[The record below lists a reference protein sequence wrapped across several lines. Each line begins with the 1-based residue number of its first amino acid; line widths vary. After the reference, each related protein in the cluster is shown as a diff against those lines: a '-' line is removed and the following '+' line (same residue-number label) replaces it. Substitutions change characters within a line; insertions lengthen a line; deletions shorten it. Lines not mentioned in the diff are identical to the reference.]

1 MRPTDS
7 STSSTPARST
17 ASRMNNVPNGPASL
31 EDTLLDTLL
40 VLAIDHRNV
49 YMINVF
55 IEAGASLDG
64 GHDEDHHIHN
74 EDELTPLMSAIDTG
88 NVDVIKALIEAGA
101 SLEAACAEACAPLD
115 YAIQNDGN
123 VDVVNTLIEAGA
135 SLEAKFEDD
144 LTPLEYAIHDGTIDV
159 IYALIEAGAS
169 LEATGA
175 EVCTPIE
182 YGIKCDGN
190 VDVINVFKDAERARS
205 EEACL
210 KAIFSKEYAM
220 PDVELDFE
228 PSHEGHPDLPFPP
241 KAWISSA
248 SEECWRRVNLR

>member
-31 EDTLLDTLL
+31 EDTQLDALL
-40 VLAIDHRNV
+40 VLAIHHRNV

-55 IEAGASLDG
+55 IEAGASPEG
-64 GHDEDHHIHN
+64 GHD

-101 SLEAACAEACAPLD
+101 SLEA
-115 YAIQNDGN
+115 
-123 VDVVNTLIEAGA
+123 
-135 SLEAKFEDD
+135 
-144 LTPLEYAIHDGTIDV
+144 
-159 IYALIEAGAS
+159 
-169 LEATGA
+169 TGA

-182 YGIKCDGN
+182 YAIKCDGN
-190 VDVINVFKDAERARS
+190 VDVINVLKDAERARS

-241 KAWISSA
+241 KAWIS
-248 SEECWRRVNLR
+248 

>member
-1 MRPTDS
+1 M
-7 STSSTPARST
+7 
-17 ASRMNNVPNGPASL
+17 
-31 EDTLLDTLL
+31 DTLL

-135 SLEAKFEDD
+135 SLERRVEAKCEDAYFL
-144 LTPLEYAIHDGTIDV
+144 LTPLENAMDT
-159 IYALIEAGAS
+159 
-169 LEATGA
+169 
-175 EVCTPIE
+175 
-182 YGIKCDGN
+182 GN
-190 VDVINVFKDAERARS
+190 VDVIKALIEARGRITRG
-205 EEACL
+205 E
-210 KAIFSKEYAM
+210 
-220 PDVELDFE
+220 V
-228 PSHEGHPDLPFPP
+228 
-241 KAWISSA
+241 
-248 SEECWRRVNLR
+248 

>member
-1 MRPTDS
+1 MD
-7 STSSTPARST
+7 A
-17 ASRMNNVPNGPASL
+17 
-31 EDTLLDTLL
+31 LL
-40 VLAIDHRNV
+40 VLAIHHRNV

-55 IEAGASLDG
+55 IEAGASPEG
-64 GHDEDHHIHN
+64 GHD

-101 SLEAACAEACAPLD
+101 SLEA
-115 YAIQNDGN
+115 
-123 VDVVNTLIEAGA
+123 
-135 SLEAKFEDD
+135 KFEDE
-144 LTPLEYAIHDGTIDV
+144 LTPLEYAIDDGTIDV

-182 YGIKCDGN
+182 YAIKCDGN
-190 VDVINVFKDAERARS
+190 VDVINVLKDAERARS

-241 KAWISSA
+241 KAWIS
-248 SEECWRRVNLR
+248 